1 MVVHW
6 ASKELREDKEVVL
19 AAVKNNGS
27 AIEFASYALQKDKD
41 ILLASVKNNMYAIYT
56 YRELQHDKDILQ
68 RRFLLD
74 IPYNL
79 PLQY

>member
-27 AIEFASYALQKDKD
+27 AIEFASHALQKDKD
-41 ILLASVKNNMYAIYT
+41 VLLASVKNNMPFISIVSCNMT
-56 YRELQHDKDILQ
+56 RIFLPRL
-68 RRFLLD
+68 FLLD

>member
-6 ASKELREDKEVVL
+6 ASNELREDKEVVL

-27 AIEFASYALQKDKD
+27 AIEFASHALQKNKD
-41 ILLASVKNNMYAIYT
+41 VLASVKNNMPFIRIVSCNMT
-56 YRELQHDKDILQ
+56 RIFLQMQ
-68 RRFLLD
+68 FLLD